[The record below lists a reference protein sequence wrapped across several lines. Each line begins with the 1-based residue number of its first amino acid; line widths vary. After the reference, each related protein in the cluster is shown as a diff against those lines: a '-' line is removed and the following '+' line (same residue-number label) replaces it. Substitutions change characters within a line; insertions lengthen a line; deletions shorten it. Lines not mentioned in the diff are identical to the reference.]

1 VASGR
6 GTIFS
11 FVVQHHPPVPGQDP
25 PFVVVLV
32 DLEEGTRIVG
42 NLIDADPADISIG
55 DGVRVAFV
63 SVDDDL
69 VLPQWRR
76 EPVS

>member
-1 VASGR
+1 
-6 GTIFS
+6 
-11 FVVQHHPPVPGQDP
+11 
-25 PFVVVLV
+25 VVVLV